1 MVVMLV
7 HHDHPGLFEHRRELV
22 RAVDVPVVVA
32 EHRQHGD
39 LQITHR
45 VGHDRGLLGLAVGGE
60 VAGQEHEVGALV
72 QPREGLR
79 RAGAVVGALAVMD
92 VAGGGDPDPALVM
105 VVGRP
110 ALGDDG
116 RAHALR
122 LPAHAR
128 WVAMGHGH
136 G

>member
-1 MVVMLV
+1 M
-7 HHDHPGLFEHRRELV
+7 
-22 RAVDVPVVVA
+22 VA

-79 RAGAVVGALAVMD
+79 RTGAVVARSMS
-92 VAGGGDPDPALVM
+92 PAAAIRIRHSSWWSA
-105 VVGRP
+105 GRP
-110 ALGDDG
+110 SVTMVELMHCGYPLTRG
-116 RAHALR
+116 
-122 LPAHAR
+122 
-128 WVAMGHGH
+128 G
-136 G
+136 